1 MPIVRLVQQ
10 FQQNDMMH
18 IIIAHAFW
26 VSDASAPCLVLRAP
40 PRPWRRPR
48 RRRTAEDVTLEVQ
61 LGGFYGADLIA
72 VGKAPV
78 GGRAPQLPVGGAFE
92 GRSLQGARLCWVGGW
107 RDDLATFHVCLA
119 QSEGAWVGLGGKY
132 QITIRQPPFLAQVCV
147 VNGINDR
154 GLIFEW
160 NQDAPAE
167 QKASRTAELTDGG
180 RFSRRLGE
188 VGAHVWLTRPW
199 FEKL

>member
-1 MPIVRLVQQ
+1 MLQCCVVDTQTDELELQPADLTEVGEGALPGKDGDLT
-10 FQQNDMMH
+10 F
-18 IIIAHAFW
+18 
-26 VSDASAPCLVLRAP
+26 
-40 PRPWRRPR
+40 
-48 RRRTAEDVTLEVQ
+48 DVTLEVQ

-72 VGKAPV
+72 VGK
-78 GGRAPQLPVGGAFE
+78 
-92 GRSLQGARLCWVGGW
+92 
-107 RDDLATFHVCLA
+107 
-119 QSEGAWVGLGGKY
+119 
-132 QITIRQPPFLAQVCV
+132 VCV

>member
-1 MPIVRLVQQ
+1 MLQCCVVDTQTDELELQPADLTEVGEGALPGKDGDLT
-10 FQQNDMMH
+10 F
-18 IIIAHAFW
+18 
-26 VSDASAPCLVLRAP
+26 DARSLNGQ
-40 PRPWRRPR
+40 R

-72 VGKAPV
+72 VGK
-78 GGRAPQLPVGGAFE
+78 
-92 GRSLQGARLCWVGGW
+92 
-107 RDDLATFHVCLA
+107 
-119 QSEGAWVGLGGKY
+119 
-132 QITIRQPPFLAQVCV
+132 VCV